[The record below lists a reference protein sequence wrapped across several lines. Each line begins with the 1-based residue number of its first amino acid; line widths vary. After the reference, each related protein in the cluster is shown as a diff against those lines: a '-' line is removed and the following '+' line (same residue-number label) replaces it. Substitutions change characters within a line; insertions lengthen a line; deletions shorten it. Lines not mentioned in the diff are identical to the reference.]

1 MKPIYFGSPQE
12 FYDWLEEHHAT
23 EQEVYVGFHKQHTGK
38 RAMSWSEA
46 VDQAL
51 CFGWID
57 GKVNTIDGDRYMQR
71 FTPRKPASNWSK
83 INVEKIAQLKEA
95 GLMRPAGLAA
105 FEKREPERTGV
116 YSYEDAAKGLPPKY
130 EDRLRANGPAAEY
143 FYARPPSYRRTAI
156 YLVMSAKREETR
168 LRRLERLIEDS
179 AAGRD
184 IKELR
189 RGGTTT
195 PASSPARSP
204 ARSPTGSSARPFRT
218 RPRSTPPRRSGRW
231 TRAAR

>member
-1 MKPIYFGSPQE
+1 MY
-12 FYDWLEEHHAT
+12 
-23 EQEVYVGFHKQHTGK
+23 KQHTGK

-57 GKVNTIDGDRYMQR
+57 GRANRIDDDSYMQR
-71 FTPRKPASNWSK
+71 FTPRRPGSNWSK
-83 INVEKIAQLKEA
+83 INVEKVAKLKEA

-105 FEKREPERTGV
+105 FERRTDDKTGV
-116 YSYEDAAKGLPPKY
+116 YSFERDAELAPEYE
-130 EDRLRANGPAAEY
+130 ERLRANPAAAGY
-143 FYARPPSYRRTAI
+143 FDSKPPWYRRTATHF
-156 YLVMSAKREETR
+156 VMSAKREETR

-189 RGGTTT
+189 R
-195 PASSPARSP
+195 
-204 ARSPTGSSARPFRT
+204 
-218 RPRSTPPRRSGRW
+218 
-231 TRAAR
+231 